1 MSKVEDILA
10 STKVGDVLDAAKL
23 NKFLKRQEEEEKKPS
38 KFVIVF
44 AVIGIV
50 VAVAAAIYGIYRF
63 FTPDYLD
70 DFEDDF
76 DDDFDDFDTIE
87 NISGNSPAPTAA
99 DELDEDDNSD
109 SDDVV
114 LPDAK
119 TANDVINLFSKV
131 KEYLNKNIEKTTDD
145 SFVPLK
151 DAILPD
157 SKDESSDKQ
166 NSHTAQTETIKPVIR
181 IYSFDNFENFESAAH
196 VVYPLYSDRNSLY
209 KDKKNNRYYLVIEKI
224 TCTSSDF
231 NKTCNIL
238 SEYGNKENMPA
249 SSLTFFDEHYECIIK
264 KHAIQT
270 IVKI

>member
-1 MSKVEDILA
+1 MKIEKINDNQIRCTLNKADLAARHLKISELAYGSDKAKALFRDMMQQASAELGFDAEDIPLMIEA
-10 STKVGDVLDAAKL
+10 IPVSAECIVLIVTKVDDPEELDT
-23 NKFLKRQEEEEKKPS
+23 
-38 KFVIVF
+38 
-44 AVIGIV
+44 
-50 VAVAAAIYGIYRF
+50 RF
-63 FTPDYLD
+63 SRFSSDNDDDNDSFYPFDY
-70 DFEDDF
+70 
-76 DDDFDDFDTIE
+76 DFDDFDTIE
-87 NISGNSPAPTAA
+87 NISCNSPAPTAA

-131 KEYLNKNIEKTTDD
+131 KEYLNKN
-145 SFVPLK
+145 
-151 DAILPD
+151 
-157 SKDESSDKQ
+157 
-166 NSHTAQTETIKPVIR
+166 
-181 IYSFDNFENFESAAH
+181 
-196 VVYPLYSDRNSLY
+196 
-209 KDKKNNRYYLVIEKI
+209 IEKI